1 MAVHRELGCGFQE
14 VIYQRALSLELNA
27 MRISHQREFEMAV
40 MYKGVQIGTRR
51 VDFFVQNEC
60 MVEIK
65 AVTELQDVHLA
76 QAKNYLEAYKVT
88 SGLLLNFGA
97 TSLQIKKLF
106 ANFQ

>member
-27 MRISHQREFEMAV
+27 MQISHQREFEMAV
-40 MYKGVQIGTRR
+40 MYKGVQVGTRR
-51 VDFFVQNEC
+51 VDFFVQSEC

-76 QAKNYLEAYKVT
+76 QAKNYLEAYKVP
-88 SGLLLNFGA
+88 SGLLLNFGG

-106 ANFQ
+106 AIV